1 MFSVST
7 TNSLRLR
14 SPPPPPPLHYLSHGT
29 LPSPPSPSI
38 RSPRTPPPLSATA
51 YATAETAYFAPSII
65 SPPSL
70 YEVLGISTVATELE
84 IKTAYRQ
91 LARISHPDVKN
102 CSSGEE
108 FIKIHDAYS
117 TLSDPDK
124 RADYDR
130 RLNRSRSF
138 SSGGGGRQMNSYNGF
153 SGYSGRNWETD
164 QCWYRRN
171 NNFKIL

>member
-1 MFSVST
+1 MYSSVST
-7 TNSLRLR
+7 PNSLRLR
-14 SPPPPPPLHYLSHGT
+14 SQPPPPLHHHSHGT
-29 LPSPPSPSI
+29 LPSPPSPNI
-38 RSPRTPPPLSATA
+38 RSPRTPPSLSATA
-51 YATAETAYFAPSII
+51 YAAAETAYFAPSII
-65 SPPSL
+65 SPPSTL
-70 YEVLGISTVATELE
+70 YEILGISTVATETE

-108 FIKIHDAYS
+108 FIKIHAAYS

-138 SSGGGGRQMNSYNGF
+138 SSGGGRQMNSYNGF

-164 QCWYRRN
+164 QCCIYV
-171 NNFKIL
+171 LT